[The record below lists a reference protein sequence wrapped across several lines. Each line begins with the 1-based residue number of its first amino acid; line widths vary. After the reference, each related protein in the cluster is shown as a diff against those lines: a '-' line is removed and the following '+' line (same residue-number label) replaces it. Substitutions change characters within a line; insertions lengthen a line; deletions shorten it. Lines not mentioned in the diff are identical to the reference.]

1 MVGNKQK
8 YNINY
13 QETFAQ
19 VAKMAMVSTV
29 LAIVPIKKWHMPQ
42 MDVTNAFLH
51 GNLVEEVDMTL
62 PLGYTRVGSRT
73 QPIALCAL
81 SDRGSKTDRTTKVC
95 KLLKS
100 LYGLK

>member
-19 VAKMAMVSTV
+19 VAKMAMVRTV
-29 LAIVPIKKWHMPQ
+29 LAIAAIKKWYMPQ

-73 QPIALCAL
+73 QPIA
-81 SDRGSKTDRTTKVC
+81 
-95 KLLKS
+95 
-100 LYGLK
+100 